1 VVVGRIKNLPVPSER
16 DRQVRSTH
24 RWEQQM
30 QRPTIESAVE
40 RVRTDPD
47 ARFAAILAAV
57 FAFSAGFVFGFL
69 MGQIGDDEREGI
81 ELAASADVAA

>member
-1 VVVGRIKNLPVPSER
+1 ME
-16 DRQVRSTH
+16 
-24 RWEQQM
+24 
-30 QRPTIESAVE
+30 RPTINTAVD

-47 ARFAAILAAV
+47 ARFATILAAV

-69 MGQIGDDEREGI
+69 MGQLGDDESEGI